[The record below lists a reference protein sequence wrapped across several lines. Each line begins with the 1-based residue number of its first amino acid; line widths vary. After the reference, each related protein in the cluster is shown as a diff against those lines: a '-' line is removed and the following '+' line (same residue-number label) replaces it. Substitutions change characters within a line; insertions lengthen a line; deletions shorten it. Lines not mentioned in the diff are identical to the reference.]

1 MISFHEYSAMQSEK
15 IKIIMVLLFCMEPVK
30 AEEFDL
36 KKMIADY
43 MENGLLENIIDM
55 FKHDKSLYTYII
67 DLMTDERMRVRIG
80 AIALL
85 ETLKKE
91 DPQNIGKA
99 IQSITPL
106 LKDQNPLIRGDT
118 VYVLGLIGDQ
128 STITLL
134 DEIAN
139 DADAG
144 VRVIVKEAIHDI
156 QSNY

>member
-1 MISFHEYSAMQSEK
+1 
-15 IKIIMVLLFCMEPVK
+15 MEPEK

-36 KKMIADY
+36 KKMLADY

-55 FKHDKSLYTYII
+55 FKHDISLYEYVS

-80 AIALL
+80 TIALL

-99 IQSITPL
+99 VRSITPS
-106 LKDQNPLIRGDT
+106 LKDENPLIRGDA

-128 STITLL
+128 STIPLL

-144 VRVIVKEAIHDI
+144 VRVIVQEAIHDI